1 MTHYH
6 EYHYL
11 ENIKTTLGRK
21 AHGQFRRAIKK
32 PMTRF
37 AREMARNLISG
48 DIYYPVSDRQN
59 RPGRNHL
66 ATVKIAEGRMMLE
79 ENCYFANPLTIAE
92 AEYGA
97 DGKAQ
102 YPAPMSRTRIGKY
115 QVYTFEFDYA
125 DVAFF
130 ELQLG
135 WLRSSGKKSTDCA
148 IGRFF
153 KACTQWADFRG
164 ITVNWSGHKSLHI
177 HVIFEMS
184 AYIEKFGE
192 PDAGLREGLIE
203 HWNDLETMLLQHL
216 DLTETM
222 YLPDRQLRF
231 PEQYRR
237 LPHGWRTVDD
247 DHFLGIAAGTR
258 VCQTTLWEMWLSRAA
273 KGKSA
278 LFHQPTRFVARAA
291 DPGRANDVQRRATS
305 MSAGDYSA
313 EQIAYFEA
321 RLREFYPEGA
331 APEFSHLAR
340 SSGSWCAHFRNS
352 SNDQTPSSI
361 IREGYCSMLIQGKNS
376 QGLVATA
383 LPASLGEMM
392 ERWAVEM
399 TAGATAVIEAD
410 GPDLKARRGI
420 EKAFAEARTIED
432 ARAVLDRHLPMA
444 VHCNPLLL
452 VVGPEGSGKTSAMLR
467 HHPQIASRLET
478 DAINDRVNPRRALYV
493 FASYEAAREKCNAFN
508 RIHEGSGHIGMVLPS
523 FSEAY
528 RQACETLACAA
539 ISKVTAAKEG
549 YPSQWAAIES
559 RQPEVIAEFQRR
571 HAEFWERI
579 GDREPVLFSV
589 HQVARD
595 WHRSTPSRLMWAPS
609 FWTASPNDR
618 TDICRAETRIS
629 LLVHDEVSRETFVT
643 AVPGN
648 MHDWIEGLKATTT
661 GAWRDSTLRERFR
674 AYSAYT
680 ARHPVPDG
688 MGFDRI
694 DELAHLNFNDRVITT
709 NSAEYGDCAGKDN
722 IYAAC
727 HDNEW
732 YIARRGSWSDV
743 GAQRVVLLTTEAVPT
758 IVAQRAEPEL
768 AVVHLDAVAVPR
780 NAVDVHPRQNV
791 RGNKL
796 VALIKAWRRANSGNW
811 FAISNRLA
819 GMEDATNHALA
830 RGSNEMIGRDIV
842 QTMTYLTPQEYQ
854 ELQALNAW
862 CERNDLIRL
871 RHLDEFNQTAGRNMG
886 FRHRNGV
893 KHALLIS
900 HRLLD
905 LLLPALGWSRYDWTI
920 HLTADQRQTITRKKS
935 PAENDN
941 VVTISTPGASGAVE
955 HVGSETEGM
964 TATYTIDLRKRA

>member
-11 ENIKTTLGRK
+11 DSIKTTLGVK
-21 AHGQFRRAIKK
+21 AHGQFNRAIKK

-37 AREMARNLISG
+37 AREIAKHLITG
-48 DIYYPVSDRQN
+48 DIYYPVSERQN

-66 ATVKIAEGRMMLE
+66 ATVKVADGRMSLG

-92 AEYGA
+92 AEYGP

-102 YPAPMSRTRIGKY
+102 YPAPMSRTRLGKF

-125 DVAFF
+125 DVEFF

-135 WLRSSGKKSTDCA
+135 WLRSSGKKATDCA

-153 KACTQWADFRG
+153 KACKQWADFRG
-164 ITVNWSGHKSLHI
+164 VTINWSGHKSLHI
-177 HVIFEMS
+177 HVIFDMT
-184 AYIEKFGE
+184 AYVEKFGE
-192 PDAGLREGLIE
+192 PDVGVRDGLVE
-203 HWNDLETMLLQHL
+203 HWKTLETMLLQHL
-216 DLTETM
+216 DLTGTV

-237 LPHGWRTVDD
+237 LPNGWRTIDD
-247 DHFLGIAAGTR
+247 DHFLGIACGTK

-273 KGKSA
+273 KSKSA
-278 LFHQPTRFVARAA
+278 LFHQPTRFAA
-291 DPGRANDVQRRATS
+291 QTTHSGRANNVQRRAPS

-313 EQIAYFEA
+313 EQVAYFEA

-331 APEFSHLAR
+331 APEFSHLAQ

-361 IREGYCSMLIQGKNS
+361 IREGYRAILFQGANS
-376 QGLVATA
+376 QGLTAPA

-392 ERWAVEM
+392 ARWAVEM
-399 TAGATAVIEAD
+399 DAGDDAVIEVE
-410 GPDLKARRGI
+410 GPDLNARRGI
-420 EKAFAEARTIED
+420 EKAFAEAGSIEE

-444 VHCNPLLL
+444 VHCNSLLL
-452 VVGPEGSGKTSAMLR
+452 VIGPEGSGKTSSLLR
-467 HHPQIASRLET
+467 HYPKIASRLET
-478 DAINDRVNPRRALYV
+478 DAINDRANPRRALYV
-493 FASYEAAREKCNAFN
+493 FSSDAAAQEKCDAFN
-508 RIHEGSGHIGMVLPS
+508 RIHRSGGHIGVVLPS

-539 ISKVTAAKEG
+539 ISKVTAAQGG

-571 HAEFWERI
+571 HAEFWGRI

-629 LLVHDEVSRETFVT
+629 LLVHDEVSRDTFAT

-648 MHDWIEGLKATTT
+648 VHDWIEGLKAVTT
-661 GAWRDSTLRERFR
+661 GGWRGSTLRERFG
-674 AYSAYT
+674 AYAAYT
-680 ARHPVPDG
+680 AQHPAPYG

-694 DELAHLNFNDRVITT
+694 DGLAHLEFTDRVITT
-709 NSAEYGDCAGKDN
+709 NSAEYGNCVGKSN

-727 HDNEW
+727 HEKEW
-732 YIARRGSWSDV
+732 HVARRGSWSDV
-743 GAQRVVLLTTEAVPT
+743 GAQRVVLLTTEAVPA
-758 IVAQRAEPEL
+758 IVAERAEPDL
-768 AVVHLDAVAVPR
+768 AVIHLDAVAIPR

-796 VALIKAWRRANSGNW
+796 VAMIKAWRRERPGNW
-811 FAISNRLA
+811 LAISNRLA

-842 QTMTYLTPQEYQ
+842 QTMTYLTPQEYE
-854 ELQALNAW
+854 ELQVMNAW
-862 CERNDLIRL
+862 CGRDDLVRL
-871 RHLDEFNQTAGRNMG
+871 RHIDEFNQTAGRNMG
-886 FRHRNGV
+886 FRHRNEV
-893 KHALLIS
+893 KHALLIG
-900 HRLLD
+900 HGLLD

-920 HLTADQRQTITRKKS
+920 HLTADQRQTITRKKEIT
-935 PAENDN
+935 ENDE
-941 VVTISTPGASGAVE
+941 VVTISMPDASGAE
-955 HVGSETEGM
+955 AHVGSEAEGM
-964 TATYTIDLRKRA
+964 TAPYTIDLRKRA